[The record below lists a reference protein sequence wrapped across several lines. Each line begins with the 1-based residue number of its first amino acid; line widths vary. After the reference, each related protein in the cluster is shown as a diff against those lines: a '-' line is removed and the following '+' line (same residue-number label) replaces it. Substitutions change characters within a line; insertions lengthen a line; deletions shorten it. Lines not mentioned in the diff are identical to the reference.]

1 MTRWL
6 DDPIAAADGLI
17 ESVLGDVLGHAGGR
31 LLIAN
36 QHGRLRGQL
45 KSRGV
50 EADLWNRR
58 IARNGEVASPWP
70 SGSEYDCI
78 ILRLPKSKP
87 EQDMTVHA
95 LAARLAPSGR
105 IVIYGGNDEGIKPI
119 AKRIGALFLNV
130 DTRAAR
136 GHGRVIEAS
145 MLRADAAIKGALDQW
160 AQVRDMTLGS
170 STRAWLSYPGLFA
183 GGALDEGTAL
193 LLAHLPPID
202 DNAAVLDY
210 GCGTGVVAAAILNAN
225 RTARL
230 TLLDNDTLALVA
242 ARHNSGATDAL
253 TGVSLDACGARRFD
267 LIVSNPPLHVGVRED
282 HGALQQLIASA
293 PAFLK
298 PNGMLQMVVQR
309 RIPLERQLGQ
319 HFASIAITAETNAFR
334 IWRASGAKR

>member
-17 ESVLGDVLGHAGGR
+17 ESVLGDVLLSVAGR
-31 LLIAN
+31 VLIAN

-45 KSRGV
+45 TSRGV
-50 EADLWNRR
+50 EADQWNRR

-70 SGSEYDCI
+70 AGGEFDCI

-95 LAARLAPSGR
+95 LAALLTHSGR
-105 IVIYGGNDEGIKPI
+105 LVIYGGNDEGIKPI
-119 AKRIGALFLNV
+119 AKRIGALFQTV

-145 MLRADAAIKGALDQW
+145 SLRADAAIKGALDQW
-160 AQVRDMTLGS
+160 AQVRDMTLGA

-193 LLAHLPPID
+193 LLAHLPPIA
-202 DNAAVLDY
+202 DNAGVLDY
-210 GCGTGVVAAAILNAN
+210 GCGTGVVAAAVLNAN
-225 RTARL
+225 RSARL

-242 ARHNSGATDAL
+242 GQRNSGATDAIN
-253 TGVSLDACGARRFD
+253 GVSLDACGARRVD
-267 LIVSNPPLHVGVRED
+267 LIISNPP
-282 HGALQQLIASA
+282 
-293 PAFLK
+293 
-298 PNGMLQMVVQR
+298 
-309 RIPLERQLGQ
+309 
-319 HFASIAITAETNAFR
+319 
-334 IWRASGAKR
+334 

>member
-17 ESVLGDVLGHAGGR
+17 ESVLGDVLLSVAGR
-31 LLIAN
+31 VLIAN

-45 KSRGV
+45 TSRGV
-50 EADLWNRR
+50 EADQWNRR

-119 AKRIGALFLNV
+119 AKRIGALFQTV

-145 MLRADAAIKGALDQW
+145 SVRADAAIKGALDQW
-160 AQVRDMTLGS
+160 AQVRDMTIGTLGT

-193 LLAHLPPID
+193 LLAHLPPIA

-210 GCGTGVVAAAILNAN
+210 GCGTGVVAAASSMQ
-225 RTARL
+225 TA
-230 TLLDNDTLALVA
+230 
-242 ARHNSGATDAL
+242 
-253 TGVSLDACGARRFD
+253 
-267 LIVSNPPLHVGVRED
+267 
-282 HGALQQLIASA
+282 
-293 PAFLK
+293 
-298 PNGMLQMVVQR
+298 
-309 RIPLERQLGQ
+309 Q
-319 HFASIAITAETNAFR
+319 HA
-334 IWRASGAKR
+334 